1 MSAGSFEDDARTLC
15 EAFQATVAR
24 APDAVALRSADTP
37 ATLTWREYAER
48 VRGIA
53 AGLAALGVRRG
64 DTVGLML
71 TNRIEFYPC
80 DAAALHLG
88 ATPFSVY
95 NTSTAEQIEYVFGN
109 AGNAVVIT
117 ERQFLERIEAA
128 RQAGAQL
135 RHVVCVDGDGDVG
148 AEAKHEGDGD
158 GDGEVVMT
166 LEQLEAHGAANAGF
180 DFEASWR
187 AVTGDDL
194 VTLIYTSGTTGPPKG
209 VELTHANVLAECRAV
224 AQVLPM
230 RAGATM
236 TSYLPSAHAADR
248 WMSHYNGLVYG
259 LQITAVADL
268 RSIAQVLTEL
278 RPTVWGGV
286 PRVFEKL
293 VAALRGAIDA
303 DLERRDAINHALA
316 VAGRRI
322 GLIEAGRSV
331 PVELEREHAAL
342 DATILSR
349 LRERI
354 GLERAEWVICGAA
367 PLSRDVHEYLLALG
381 LPMTEV
387 YGMSECS
394 CIVTVSPTTEARVGS
409 VGRAIPGVQLRLADD
424 GELLIRGKI
433 VMQGYRADPART
445 AEVLDDDGWLHSG
458 DVAEIDDAGYVRIVD
473 RKKELIINAAG
484 KNMSPAN
491 IEEKLTSADAL
502 VGQAICIGDGRP
514 YNVAL
519 LVLDPDAAGACAH
532 ELGIADG
539 ARAHL
544 ITHEA
549 VRRRLER
556 SVQDANARLSRVEQ
570 IKRYAVLSEEWLPG
584 GDELTPTMKLK
595 RKPIAAKYAATIEEL
610 YGSRS

>member
-1 MSAGSFEDDARTLC
+1 MAAGTSEHDARTLC

-24 APDAVALRSADTP
+24 DPDAVALRSADAP
-37 ATLTWREYAER
+37 VTLTWAQYAGR
-48 VRGIA
+48 VRRIA

-80 DAAALHLG
+80 DTAALHLG
-88 ATPFSVY
+88 ATPFSIY
-95 NTSTAEQIEYVFGN
+95 NTSTPEQIEYLFGN

-128 RQAGAQL
+128 RKDGGQP
-135 RHVVCVDGDGDVG
+135 RHIVCVDGDGG
-148 AEAKHEGDGD
+148 GEIEAETKAETETGHTI
-158 GDGEVVMT
+158 T
-166 LEQLEAHGAANAGF
+166 LEQLEARGAGRTGF
-180 DFEASWR
+180 DFEAAWR

-230 RAGATM
+230 RPGATM

-259 LQITAVADL
+259 LQTTTVGDL
-268 RSIAQVLTEL
+268 RSIATVLAEL

-293 VAALRGAIDA
+293 VTALRAVIDA
-303 DLERRDAINHALA
+303 DHERGEAINHALD
-316 VAGRRI
+316 VATRRI
-322 GLIEAGRSV
+322 GLIEAGRPV
-331 PVELEREHAAL
+331 PAELEFEHAAL
-342 DATILSR
+342 DAAILSR

-367 PLSRDVHEYLLALG
+367 PLSRDVHEFLLALG

-394 CIVTVSPTTEARVGS
+394 CIVTVSPTTAAKVGS
-409 VGRAIPGVQLRLADD
+409 VGRPIPGVQLRLADD
-424 GELLIRGKI
+424 GELLIRGEI
-433 VMQGYRADPART
+433 VMRGYRADRART

-458 DVAEIDDAGYVRIVD
+458 DVAEIDEAGYVRIVD

-491 IEEKLTSADAL
+491 IEEKLKSADAL

-519 LVLDPDAAGACAH
+519 LVLDPDAAGAYARK
-532 ELGIADG
+532 LGIGDG
-539 ARAHL
+539 ARGLLVA
-544 ITHEA
+544 HEA
-549 VRRRLER
+549 VRRRVER
-556 SVQDANARLSRVEQ
+556 SVAQANARLSRVEQ
-570 IKRYAVLSEEWLPG
+570 IKRYAVLSDEWLPG

-610 YGSRS
+610 YASRS

>member
-1 MSAGSFEDDARTLC
+1 MAVMAAGTSEHDARTLC
-15 EAFQATVAR
+15 EAFQATAAR
-24 APDAVALRSADTP
+24 DPDALALRSADTP
-37 ATLTWREYAER
+37 ATLTWSEYAER
-48 VRGIA
+48 VRRIA

-80 DAAALHLG
+80 DTAALHLG
-88 ATPFSVY
+88 ATPFSIY
-95 NTSTAEQIEYVFGN
+95 NTSTVEQIEYLFGN

-128 RQAGAQL
+128 RKAGGQL
-135 RHVVCVDGDGDVG
+135 RHVVCVDADAGTDAD
-148 AEAKHEGDGD
+148 HTI
-158 GDGEVVMT
+158 T
-166 LEQLEAHGAANAGF
+166 LEQLEARGAEHVGF
-180 DFEASWR
+180 DFEAGWR

-209 VELTHANVLAECRAV
+209 VELTHANVLAQCRAV

-230 RAGATM
+230 RPGATM

-259 LQITAVADL
+259 LQTTTVGDLGAIATVVA
-268 RSIAQVLTEL
+268 EL

-293 VAALRGAIDA
+293 VAALRAVIDA
-303 DLERRDAINHALA
+303 DRERGDAIKHALD
-316 VAGRRI
+316 VATRRI
-322 GLIEAGRSV
+322 ALIEAGRPV
-331 PVELEREHAAL
+331 PADLEFEHAAL
-342 DATILSR
+342 DAAILSR

-354 GLERAEWVICGAA
+354 GLDRAEWVICGAA
-367 PLSRDVHEYLLALG
+367 PLSRDVHEFLLALG

-394 CIVTVSPTTEARVGS
+394 CIVTVSPTTAAKIGS
-409 VGRAIPGVQLRLADD
+409 VGRPIPGVQLRLADD
-424 GELLIRGKI
+424 GELLIRGEI
-433 VMQGYRADPART
+433 VMRGYRADPLRT

-491 IEEKLTSADAL
+491 IEEKLKSADAL

-519 LVLDPDAAGACAH
+519 LVLDPDAAGACAR
-532 ELGIADG
+532 ELGIGDA
-539 ARAHL
+539 ARELLVA
-544 ITHEA
+544 HEA
-549 VRRRLER
+549 VRRRVER
-556 SVQDANARLSRVEQ
+556 AVEEANARLSRVEQ
-570 IKRYAVLSEEWLPG
+570 IKRYAVLSDEWLPG

-610 YGSRS
+610 YARRS